1 MKIYNLGSLN
11 IDYVY
16 SVEHFVRSGETL
28 SSANM
33 SIFPGGKGLNQSV
46 ALARAGAEVIH
57 GGCVGSGGD
66 FLIDIMNES
75 NVNTEKIKTVT
86 TSSGHA
92 IIQVD
97 KTGQNCILLFSGANY
112 QIDRSYIEK
121 FLSDTNAG
129 DILLLQ
135 NEISGLGDAFEI
147 AKQKQMKIA
156 FNPSPYHNDIKKLP
170 LEFVDLWFCNEIE
183 AGELFGGD
191 TPEETLNNFI
201 NQYPESALVLTL
213 GSKGSMYKDKFQQIS
228 QLPYKVKAIDTTAAG
243 DTFTG
248 YFLWAVSNNKD
259 IKFALDISSKASAVA
274 VSREGASKSIPYAKE
289 L

>member
-1 MKIYNLGSLN
+1 MKIYSLGSLN

-16 SVEHFVRSGETL
+16 SVDHFVRAGETL
-28 SSANM
+28 SSENM
-33 SIFPGGKGLNQSV
+33 AIFPGGKGLNQSV
-46 ALARAGAEVIH
+46 AISRAGNEVIH

-66 FLIDIMNES
+66 FLIDVLNES
-75 NVNTEKIKTVT
+75 GVNTEKINTVT
-86 TSSGHA
+86 TPSGHA

-112 QIDRSYIEK
+112 QIDRSYIEG
-121 FLSDTNAG
+121 FLKDAQKG
-129 DILLLQ
+129 DILLMQ
-135 NEISGLGDAFEI
+135 NEISGLSDAFEI
-147 AKQKQMKIA
+147 AKQLGMKIA

-170 LEFVDLWFCNEIE
+170 LRFVDLWFCNEIE

-191 TPEETLNNFI
+191 TAEETIQNFI

-228 QLPYKVKAIDTTAAG
+228 QSAYRVKAIDTTAAG

-248 YFLWAVSNNKD
+248 YFLWAISNNWD
-259 IKFALDISSKASAVA
+259 IKFALDIASRASSIA
-274 VSREGASKSIPYAKE
+274 VSREGASKSIPYANE

>member
-1 MKIYNLGSLN
+1 MKIYSLGSLN

-16 SVEHFVRSGETL
+16 SVDHFVRAGETL
-28 SSANM
+28 SSENM
-33 SIFPGGKGLNQSV
+33 AIFPGGKGLNQSV
-46 ALARAGAEVIH
+46 AVSRAGAEVIH

-75 NVNTEKIKTVT
+75 GVNTEKIKTVT

-112 QIDRSYIEK
+112 QIDRSYIEG
-121 FLSDTNAG
+121 FLKDAQKG
-129 DILLLQ
+129 DILLMQ
-135 NEISGLGDAFEI
+135 NEISGLSDAFEI
-147 AKQKQMKIA
+147 AKQLGMKIA

-191 TPEETLNNFI
+191 TAEETIQNFI

-213 GSKGSMYKDKFQQIS
+213 GSKGSMYKDKYQQIS
-228 QLPYKVKAIDTTAAG
+228 QSAYKVKAIDTTAAG

-248 YFLWAVSNNKD
+248 YFLWAVSNNRD
-259 IKFALDISSKASAVA
+259 IKFALDIASKASSIA
-274 VSREGASKSIPYAKE
+274 VSREGASKSIPFASE

>member
-1 MKIYNLGSLN
+1 MKIYSLGSLN

-16 SVEHFVRSGETL
+16 SVDHFVRAGETL
-28 SSANM
+28 SSENM
-33 SIFPGGKGLNQSV
+33 AIFPGGKGLNQSV
-46 ALARAGAEVIH
+46 AVSRAGTEVIH

-75 NVNTEKIKTVT
+75 GVNTEKIKTVT

-112 QIDRSYIEK
+112 QIDRSYIEG
-121 FLSDTNAG
+121 FLKDAQKG
-129 DILLLQ
+129 DILLMQ
-135 NEISGLGDAFEI
+135 NEISGLSDAFEI
-147 AKQKQMKIA
+147 AKQLGMKIA

-170 LEFVDLWFCNEIE
+170 LRFVDLWFCNEIE

-191 TPEETLNNFI
+191 TAEETIQNFI
-201 NQYPESALVLTL
+201 SQYPESALVLTL
-213 GSKGSMYKDKFQQIS
+213 GSKGSMYKDKYQQIS
-228 QLPYKVKAIDTTAAG
+228 QSAYKVKAIDTTAAG

-248 YFLWAVSNNKD
+248 YFLWAVSNNRD
-259 IKFALDISSKASAVA
+259 IKFALDIASRASSIA
-274 VSREGASKSIPYAKE
+274 VSREGASKSIPFASE

>member
-1 MKIYNLGSLN
+1 MKIYCLGSLN

-16 SVEHFVRSGETL
+16 SVDHFVRAGETL
-28 SSANM
+28 SSENM
-33 SIFPGGKGLNQSV
+33 AIFPGGKGLNQSV
-46 ALARAGAEVIH
+46 AISRAGNEVIH

-66 FLIDIMNES
+66 FLIDVLNES
-75 NVNTEKIKTVT
+75 GVNTEKINTVT
-86 TSSGHA
+86 TPSGHA

-112 QIDRSYIEK
+112 QIDRSYIEG
-121 FLSDTNAG
+121 FLKDAQKG
-129 DILLLQ
+129 DILLMQ
-135 NEISGLGDAFEI
+135 NEISGLSDAFEI
-147 AKQKQMKIA
+147 AKQLGMKIA

-170 LEFVDLWFCNEIE
+170 LRFVDLWFCNEIE

-191 TPEETLNNFI
+191 TAEETIQNFI

-213 GSKGSMYKDKFQQIS
+213 GSKGSMYKDKYQQIS
-228 QLPYKVKAIDTTAAG
+228 QSAYRVKAIDTTAAG

-248 YFLWAVSNNKD
+248 YFLWAISNNRD
-259 IKFALDISSKASAVA
+259 IKFALDIASRASSIA
-274 VSREGASKSIPYAKE
+274 VSREGASKSIPYANE

>member
-1 MKIYNLGSLN
+1 MKIYSLGSLN

-16 SVEHFVRSGETL
+16 TVDHFVRAGETL
-28 SSANM
+28 SSENM

-46 ALARAGAEVIH
+46 AASRAGAKVVH
-57 GGCVGSGGD
+57 GGCVGSGGE
-66 FLIDIMNES
+66 FLVDIMNES
-75 NVNTEKIKTVT
+75 GVNTERIKTVT

-97 KTGQNCILLFSGANY
+97 KTGQNCILLFSGANF
-112 QIDRSYIEK
+112 QIDCEYIEQ
-121 FLSDTNAG
+121 FLKDAQKG

-135 NEISGLGDAFEI
+135 NEISGLRDAFEI
-147 AKQKQMKIA
+147 ARRIGMKIA
-156 FNPSPYHNDIKKLP
+156 FNPSPYHSDIKKLP

-183 AGELFGGD
+183 AAELFGGD
-191 TPEETLNNFI
+191 TPEEALHNFI

-213 GSKGSMYKDKFQQIS
+213 GSRGSVYKDKDKQIS
-228 QLPYKVKAIDTTAAG
+228 QSAYKVKAIDTTAAG

-248 YFLWAVSNNKD
+248 YFLWAVSNEKD
-259 IKFALDISSKASAVA
+259 IKFALDIASRASSIT
-274 VSREGASKSIPYAKE
+274 VSREGASKSIPFANE

>member
-1 MKIYNLGSLN
+1 MKIYCLGSLN

-16 SVEHFVRSGETL
+16 SVDHFVRAGETL
-28 SSANM
+28 SSGNM
-33 SIFPGGKGLNQSV
+33 AIFPGGKGLNQSV
-46 ALARAGAEVIH
+46 AVSRAGAEVIH

-75 NVNTEKIKTVT
+75 GVNTEKIKTVT

-112 QIDRSYIEK
+112 QIDRSYIEG
-121 FLSDTNAG
+121 FLKDAQKG
-129 DILLLQ
+129 DILLMQ
-135 NEISGLGDAFEI
+135 NEISGLSDAFEI
-147 AKQKQMKIA
+147 AKQLGMKIA

-170 LEFVDLWFCNEIE
+170 LRFVDLWFCNEIE

-191 TPEETLNNFI
+191 TAEEIIQNFI
-201 NQYPESALVLTL
+201 SQYPESALVLTL
-213 GSKGSMYKDKFQQIS
+213 GSKGSMYKDKYQQIS
-228 QLPYKVKAIDTTAAG
+228 QSAYKVKAIDTTAAG

-248 YFLWAVSNNKD
+248 YFLWAVSNNRD
-259 IKFALDISSKASAVA
+259 IKFALDIASRASSIA
-274 VSREGASKSIPYAKE
+274 VSREGASKSIPFASE

>member
-1 MKIYNLGSLN
+1 MKIYSLGSLN

-16 SVEHFVRSGETL
+16 SVDHFVRAGETL
-28 SSANM
+28 SSENM
-33 SIFPGGKGLNQSV
+33 AIFPGGKGLNQSV
-46 ALARAGAEVIH
+46 AVSRAGAEVIH

-75 NVNTEKIKTVT
+75 GVNTEKIKTVT

-112 QIDRSYIEK
+112 QIDRSYIEG
-121 FLSDTNAG
+121 FLKDAQKG
-129 DILLLQ
+129 DILLMQ
-135 NEISGLGDAFEI
+135 NEISGLSDAFEI
-147 AKQKQMKIA
+147 AKQLGMKIA

-170 LEFVDLWFCNEIE
+170 LRFVDLWFCNEIE

-191 TPEETLNNFI
+191 TAEETIQNFI
-201 NQYPESALVLTL
+201 SQYPESALVLTL
-213 GSKGSMYKDKFQQIS
+213 GSKGSMYKDKYQQIS
-228 QLPYKVKAIDTTAAG
+228 QSAYKVKAIDTTAAG

-248 YFLWAVSNNKD
+248 YFLWAVSNNRD
-259 IKFALDISSKASAVA
+259 IKFALDIASRASSIA
-274 VSREGASKSIPYAKE
+274 VSREGASKSIPFASE